1 MVTNKEKKVATLNVE
16 DLREIASQLSCPSG
30 NKGKEIGELLHT
42 SNQGMIKES
51 ILKLELTDKKRILEL
66 GHGNCSHLP
75 DLLKEGSQLRYF
87 GMEISEVMQK
97 EAQRI
102 NASYV
107 ERGQALFSLYDGQKI
122 PYVLNF
128 FDNVFSVNTIY
139 FWNNPVALLKEIY
152 RVLKPNGKFVL
163 TFANSS
169 CMEKL
174 PFVTQTDFFELY
186 DSQKITDLVDK
197 TDFVL
202 MTITSKKE
210 KVKSKTGDWVDRD
223 YSIVVL
229 TK

>member
-1 MVTNKEKKVATLNVE
+1 MGKQKKVPTVSVE
-16 DLREIASQLSCPSG
+16 NLKEIAAQLSCPSG
-30 NKGKEIGELLHT
+30 SEGKEIGELLHF
-42 SNQGMIKES
+42 SNEGMIKES
-51 ILKLELTDKKRILEL
+51 VLSLKLKNNKRVLEL

-75 DLLKEGSQLRYF
+75 DLLKEGAQLRYF

-107 ERGQALFSLYDGQKI
+107 EKGQALFSLYDGQKI

-163 TFANSS
+163 TFVNSS

-174 PFVTQTDFFELY
+174 PFVAQTNFFELY
-186 DSQKITDLVDK
+186 DSPKIIDLVDK